1 MTEALATHTEASLI
15 EGEDPGTMRAADARR
30 WIEIY
35 SRLIEFKD
43 ELLERVRSKTGAN
56 GNGNGHGHGNGTG
69 GDLQADEQVVL
80 IEMTRLR
87 SRLAFWQRRH
97 AELAPVDLD
106 DHLGIISPTGDVV
119 PLTRREDQLL
129 RFLLQN
135 PGRYFD
141 TRTLAA
147 RAWNDPSLASEQVR
161 TYVVRLRRRLREAQA
176 HCDIHSERRR
186 GYALA
191 FEEVE
196 EARNG

>member
-1 MTEALATHTEASLI
+1 MTETLATHADTPLI
-15 EGEDPGTMRAADARR
+15 DGEDPGTMRAGDARR

-43 ELLERVRSKTGAN
+43 ELLERVRASTAD
-56 GNGNGHGHGNGTG
+56 GNGGHGG
-69 GDLQADEQVVL
+69 LQIDEQVVL
-80 IEMTRLR
+80 TEMARLR
-87 SRLAFWQRRH
+87 GRLAFWQRRH
-97 AELAPVDLD
+97 SELAPVDLD
-106 DHLGIISPTGDVV
+106 GHLGIISPTGDAV

-147 RAWNDPSLASEQVR
+147 KAWNDPSLASEQVR

-176 HCDIHSERRR
+176 SCDILSERRR
-186 GYALA
+186 GYALV
-191 FEEVE
+191 FEELD
-196 EARNG
+196 EASQG

>member
-1 MTEALATHTEASLI
+1 MTEALATPNEAPLI
-15 EGEDPGTMRAADARR
+15 DGEDPGTMRAADARR

-43 ELLERVRSKTGAN
+43 ELLERVRAKTSDD
-56 GNGNGHGHGNGTG
+56 GHGDSSR
-69 GDLQADEQVVL
+69 GDLQVDEQVVL
-80 IEMTRLR
+80 VEMARLR
-87 SRLAFWQRRH
+87 GRLGFWQRRH

-106 DHLGIISPTGDVV
+106 DRLGIISPTGDVI

-176 HCDIHSERRR
+176 RCDIHSERRR

-191 FEEVE
+191 FEELDQ
-196 EARNG
+196 ASSG

>member
-1 MTEALATHTEASLI
+1 MTEALATKTEATLI

-43 ELLERVRSKTGAN
+43 ELLERVRSRTSNN
-56 GNGNGHGHGNGTG
+56 GNDHGNRSG
-69 GDLQADEQVVL
+69 GDLQADEHVVL

-87 SRLAFWQRRH
+87 GRLAFWQRRH

-106 DHLGIISPTGDVV
+106 DHLGIISPKGNVV

-161 TYVVRLRRRLREAQA
+161 TYVVRLRRRLREAEA

-186 GYALA
+186 GYALT
-191 FEEVE
+191 FEEVDK
-196 EARNG
+196 ARNG

>member
-1 MTEALATHTEASLI
+1 MTEALATSEAPLI

-35 SRLIEFKD
+35 SRLLEFKD
-43 ELLERVRSKTGAN
+43 ELLERVRGKTSD
-56 GNGNGHGHGNGTG
+56 NGHRDGTG
-69 GDLQADEQVVL
+69 GDLQVDEQVVL
-80 IEMTRLR
+80 VEMARLR
-87 SRLAFWQRRH
+87 GRLSFWQGRH

-106 DHLGIISPTGDVV
+106 DRLGIISPTGDVV

-176 HCDIHSERRR
+176 RCDIHSERRR

-191 FEEVE
+191 FEEPD
-196 EARNG
+196 EARSG

>member
-1 MTEALATHTEASLI
+1 LLTEAPGTYIDVPLI
-15 EGEDPGTMRAADARR
+15 DGEDPGTMRAADARR

-43 ELLERVRSKTGAN
+43 ELLARVRANTSDN
-56 GNGNGHGHGNGTG
+56 GNGNGAG

-80 IEMTRLR
+80 TEMARLR
-87 SRLAFWQRRH
+87 GRLAFWQQRH
-97 AELAPVDLD
+97 ATLAPVDLD

-176 HCDIHSERRR
+176 RCDIHSERRR

-191 FEEVE
+191 FEELDQ
-196 EARNG
+196 AQSG

>member
-1 MTEALATHTEASLI
+1 MTEALATKTEATLI

-43 ELLERVRSKTGAN
+43 ELLERVRSRTSNN
-56 GNGNGHGHGNGTG
+56 GNDHGNGSG
-69 GDLQADEQVVL
+69 GDLQADEHVVL

-87 SRLAFWQRRH
+87 GRLAFWQRRH

-106 DHLGIISPTGDVV
+106 DHLGIISPKGNVV

-161 TYVVRLRRRLREAQA
+161 TYVVRLRRRLREAEA

-186 GYALA
+186 GYALT
-191 FEEVE
+191 FEEVDK
-196 EARNG
+196 ARNG